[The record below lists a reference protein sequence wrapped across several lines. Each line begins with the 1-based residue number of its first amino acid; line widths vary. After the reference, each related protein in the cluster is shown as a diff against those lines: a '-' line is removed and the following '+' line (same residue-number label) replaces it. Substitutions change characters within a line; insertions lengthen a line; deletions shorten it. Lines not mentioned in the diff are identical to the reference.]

1 MIKFSTI
8 GAIQAAKNNPTITSA
23 NAVANYSFLTY
34 EDTLYLIMNVVNGDD
49 SYREGITFPAGELLR
64 GIDVK
69 SIEGLKLIVDGK
81 HITGGVS
88 GLTNGT
94 VLVANT
100 DGTLKTGSA
109 EGVYFKVTKTVVKL
123 TEDAVEVKVY
133 VADATGTPGA
143 TTLADLTD
151 VDTTGAE
158 NGQVLKYDGTAWKP
172 AADATE

>member
-1 MIKFSTI
+1 MIKFESI
-8 GAIQAAKNNPTITSA
+8 GAISAAKNNPTITS
-23 NAVANYSFLTY
+23 VSTVKNYDFITY
-34 EDTLYLIMNVVNGDD
+34 EDTLYLIMNIVNGDD
-49 SYREGITFPAGELLR
+49 SYREGITFAAGTYLR

-69 SIEGLKLIVDGK
+69 SLEGLKLVVDGK
-81 HITGGVS
+81 HITGGVT
-88 GLTNGT
+88 GKTVGT

-109 EGVYFKVTKTVVKL
+109 EGVYFKVTKTGVKL
-123 TEDAVEVKVY
+123 TEAAVEVKVY
-133 VADATGTPGA
+133 VADSEGTPGA

-151 VDTTGAE
+151 VDTTGAT

>member
-1 MIKFSTI
+1 MIKFESV

-23 NAVANYSFLTY
+23 GTVANYSFLTY
-34 EDTLYLIMNVVNGDD
+34 EGTLYLIMNVVNGDD
-49 SYREGITFPAGELLR
+49 SYREGITFPAGTLLR

-69 SIEGLKLIVDGK
+69 SLEGLKLIVDGK
-81 HITGGVS
+81 HITGGVA
-88 GLTNGT
+88 GKTVDT
-94 VLVANT
+94 VLVAHT

-109 EGVYFKVTKTVVKL
+109 EGVYFKVTKTGVKL
-123 TEDAVEVKVY
+123 TEAAVVVKVC

-151 VDTTGAE
+151 VDTTGAT

>member
-1 MIKFSTI
+1 MIKFESI
-8 GAIQAAKNNPTITSA
+8 GTGFAAKNNPTITSV
-23 NAVANYSFLTY
+23 NAVKNYDFITF
-34 EDTLYLIMNVVNGDD
+34 EGTLYLVMNIVNGDD
-49 SYREGITFPAGELLR
+49 SYVDDITFAAGEYLR

-81 HITGGVS
+81 HITGGVT
-88 GLTNGT
+88 GKTVGT

-109 EGVYFKVTKTVVKL
+109 EGVYFKVTKTGVKL
-123 TEDAVEVKVY
+123 TEAAIEVKVC

-143 TTLADLTD
+143 TTLAELTD

>member
-1 MIKFSTI
+1 MIKCLTI
-8 GAIQAAKNNPTITSA
+8 GGISAAKNDPTITSVS
-23 NAVANYSFLTY
+23 AVKNYDFITY
-34 EDTLYLIMNVVNGDD
+34 EGTLYLIANIVNGDD
-49 SYREGITFPAGELLR
+49 SYREDIVFPAGEYLR

-69 SIEGLKLIVDGK
+69 SLEGLKLAVDGK
-81 HITGGVS
+81 HITGGVT
-88 GLTNGT
+88 GKTVGT

-109 EGVYFKVTKTVVKL
+109 EGVYFKVTKTGIKL

-133 VADATGTPGA
+133 VADSEGTPGA

-151 VDTTGAE
+151 VDTTGAT

>member
-1 MIKFSTI
+1 MIKFETI
-8 GAIQAAKNNPTITSA
+8 GAITAAKNNPTITSV

-34 EDTLYLIMNVVNGDD
+34 EDTLYLIMNIVNGDD
-49 SYREGITFPAGELLR
+49 SYRDDVTFAAGEFLR

-81 HITGGVS
+81 HITGGVT
-88 GLTNGT
+88 GKTVGT
-94 VLVANT
+94 VLVAHT

-109 EGVYFKVTKTVVKL
+109 EGVYFKVTKTGIKL
-123 TEDAVEVKVY
+123 TEAAVEVKVC

-151 VDTTGAE
+151 VDTTGATS
-158 NGQVLKYDGTAWKP
+158 GQVLKYDGTAWKP